1 MKAEIA
7 TAVFIIAIVF
17 GGAPKLAILLASGAV
32 LLIWLSKR

>member
-7 TAVFIIAIVF
+7 TAVIVLLIVF
-17 GGAPKLAILLASGAV
+17 SGAPAIAVIAAGAAA